1 MSTIGEFSAAF
12 MTLCTVLTS
21 FDSVKKF
28 LQFQL
33 SVNVVAVV
41 LTFVSAVASN
51 SESSVL
57 SAVQLLWVNREL
69 PFVPPLQLR

>member
-1 MSTIGEFSAAF
+1 